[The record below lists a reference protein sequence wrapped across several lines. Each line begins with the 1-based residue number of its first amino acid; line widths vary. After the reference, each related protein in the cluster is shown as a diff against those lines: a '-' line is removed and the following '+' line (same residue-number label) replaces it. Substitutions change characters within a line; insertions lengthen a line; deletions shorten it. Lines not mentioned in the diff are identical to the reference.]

1 MLFQTTTRSCIKV
14 MIHMYLVQT
23 ITTALH
29 YLNPNIQTNTSTK
42 TMRAITDIPMGT
54 ILAIEPPLID
64 LPHNFTAFAQRF
76 FDSYDSA
83 PFRDLVHSFPMV
95 RMEEGHN
102 FTDPLMNALP
112 AELRDH
118 TIDGHLREFHFVNSI
133 HHLSWNSI
141 LYPTLPIFKTG
152 FHANVA
158 IFETHDVLPGVPN
171 DHNCIVI
178 MAASDL
184 TAGETLVKPLDF
196 MQKLMLSP
204 QTWLATFIVDLELWK
219 QKALVH
225 LDDEDRHLLMQHW
238 RDFRLVA
245 AAWTQF
251 KLKDHTNVDLK
262 AVISY
267 QKLLILLYKT
277 GFAPE
282 TLVSSGLTED
292 PVLSDWIF
300 GMHNGKKFTVEY
312 KLGHSILRCIHK
324 GKDGISVFNH
334 PEFMEQFDW
343 KMNRDVAHAV
353 LKDHEFQRWLA
364 KRPQKEAPSKR
375 RRIE

>member
-225 LDDEDRHLLMQHW
+225 LDDGDRQLLMEHW
-238 RDFRLVA
+238 HDFKLVA
-245 AAWTQF
+245 AVWT
-251 KLKDHTNVDLK
+251 LYRLGDHTDVDLNDMVHLT
-262 AVISY
+262 AY
-267 QKLLILLYKT
+267 QKLLKLLYKT

-282 TLVSSGLTED
+282 TLVPSGLTED
-292 PVLSDWIF
+292 PALIDWIF
-300 GMHNGKKFTVEY
+300 KMYNCKK
-312 KLGHSILRCIHK
+312 CISVHK
-324 GKDGISVFNH
+324 DADGVFVFNH
-334 PEFMEQFDW
+334 DEFMEQFGW
-343 KMNRDVAHAV
+343 KINKDVSRVV
-353 LKDHEFQRWLA
+353 LKDHEFQRWYYSNFL
-364 KRPQKEAPSKR
+364 KVNREGPSKR